1 MKQSIQI
8 TALIIFAFLVVISP
22 PAFSEVKISLKNGR
36 DIIADSCRDTRDKLI
51 CEKMGGIF
59 EIEREDILDVKGIT
73 IERSTPEQ
81 APEENTGQEAASGEK
96 APVKP
101 EADLKGTE
109 KQPAGDLLKGLKP
122 EEAERL
128 GQINQKKIEYQTE
141 RQRLIDERQQL
152 HEDVKNTGMIRTQQQ
167 YDAIKKRVFELETRI
182 NTFNEDVRKLNEEER
197 KIVEGSKDR
206 Q

>member
-8 TALIIFAFLVVISP
+8 STLIIFAFLVVVP
-22 PAFSEVKISLKNGR
+22 LQAFPEVKISLTNGR
-36 DIIADSCRDTRDKLI
+36 DIIAESCRDAKGKLI
-51 CEKMGGIF
+51 CEKMGGTF
-59 EIEREDILDVKGIT
+59 EIDQKDILDIKGIT
-73 IERSTPEQ
+73 IERAPAKEV
-81 APEENTGQEAASGEK
+81 PEEKTGKESEAA
-96 APVKP
+96 VKP

-152 HEDVKNTGMIRTQQQ
+152 HEDIKNTGMIKTQQQ
-167 YDAIKKRVFELETRI
+167 YDAIKKRVSELETRI

-197 KIVEGSKDR
+197 KIVEGSKER